1 MGDSSN
7 MGAKVSRPLAFAR
20 HIPKTYCQRW
30 RAVAGSRPRQK
41 RRVHASPAV
50 GVARRRHYLNALLA
64 ISHRHGLDRHRIR
77 QGPAGKPALVDA
89 GKAAIGVH
97 GLQAVLP
104 AADDGLIGLQGKRQ
118 V

>member
-1 MGDSSN
+1 
-7 MGAKVSRPLAFAR
+7 MGAKVSRPFALAR

-30 RAVAGSRPRQK
+30 RVVAGRRPRQK
-41 RRVHASPAV
+41 RRVHASPTV
-50 GVARRRHYLNALLA
+50 GVARRRHYLNARMLKLLA
-64 ISHRHGLDRHRIR
+64 IRHWHGLDRHCIR

-89 GKAAIGVH
+89 RKAAIGVH